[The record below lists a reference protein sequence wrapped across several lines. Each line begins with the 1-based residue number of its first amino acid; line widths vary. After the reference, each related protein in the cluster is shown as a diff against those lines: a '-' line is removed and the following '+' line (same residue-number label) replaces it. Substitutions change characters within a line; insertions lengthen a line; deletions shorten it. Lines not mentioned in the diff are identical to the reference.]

1 MYKNQENSESKHNRN
16 VWGFQDSRLEK
27 SDYDISSKVK
37 ASAFNWIEICL
48 TKAVRATPY
57 LTKNKPNLKY
67 VVVS

>member
-37 ASAFNWIEICL
+37 ASAFNWIEIIDMS
-48 TKAVRATPY
+48 Y
-57 LTKNKPNLKY
+57 
-67 VVVS
+67 